1 MDVCRARPL
10 VAGGV
15 GMPCRSPAVVVA
27 GLASCSQSAPGPD
40 QTAQDFLRALGA
52 KDTAAACS
60 VVAFDGQPLSGDDVL
75 LCRTGYDTLVNEVI
89 PADQL
94 AQLRSATV
102 TGVSVDGDTATIPDG
117 QIPADLAA
125 YLGDIGLVRVNQRW
139 YVNTEP

>member
-1 MDVCRARPL
+1 MPGPSPRRWWRRYAVP
-10 VAGGV
+10 VA
-15 GMPCRSPAVVVA
+15 CSVVVA

-117 QIPADLAA
+117 QISADLAA
-125 YLGDIGLVRVNQRW
+125 YLGEIGLVRVNQRW